1 MKLFSWI
8 ASNTSES
15 SLPWNFG
22 KCRDIYISVLFSP
35 LWNSVKCRVIF
46 ISVQFTIATMFNRAD
61 NNSSSQFLPWN
72 PKSQLPVLR
81 EILVFVLPI
90 VERLTAAV
98 GHLGYITPW
107 NPESKAPV
115 YCEIQLLLE
124 QKNFTISALWQ
135 LKREG
140 LTNWPWWG
148 LGKDEI
154 TLTEVHKSIN
164 IW

>member
-35 LWNSVKCRVIF
+35 LWNSGKCRVIY

-81 EILVFVLPI
+81 EILVFVLLI
-90 VERLTAAV
+90 VERLTVAV

-124 QKNFTISALWQ
+124 RRTLLFQVCGSWKYKFSLIYHDG
-135 LKREG
+135 G
-140 LTNWPWWG
+140 LV
-148 LGKDEI
+148 KM
-154 TLTEVHKSIN
+154 KSH
-164 IW
+164 